1 MRFTLLLP
9 LPLRFATS
17 GEAVRAQASHVGPS
31 IQSVGG
37 GSRAAVE
44 TPSTKAVSSATD

>member
-1 MRFTLLLP
+1 MRLTLLLP

-31 IQSVGG
+31 VQSVGD
-37 GSRAAVE
+37 GSPGAVE
-44 TPSTKAVSSATD
+44 TPSTQAVSSATD